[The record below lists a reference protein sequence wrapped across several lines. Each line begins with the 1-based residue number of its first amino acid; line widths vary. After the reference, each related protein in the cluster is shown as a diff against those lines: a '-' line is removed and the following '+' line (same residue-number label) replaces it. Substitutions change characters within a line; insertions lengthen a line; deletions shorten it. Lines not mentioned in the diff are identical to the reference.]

1 MAEVDISELIA
12 KGVPSGNDGGSDAVE
27 EEGKK

>member
-1 MAEVDISELIA
+1 MGDVDISELIA
-12 KGVPSGNDGGSDAVE
+12 KGVPSGNDGGNDVE

>member
-12 KGVPSGNDGGSDAVE
+12 KGVPSGNDGGNDVV